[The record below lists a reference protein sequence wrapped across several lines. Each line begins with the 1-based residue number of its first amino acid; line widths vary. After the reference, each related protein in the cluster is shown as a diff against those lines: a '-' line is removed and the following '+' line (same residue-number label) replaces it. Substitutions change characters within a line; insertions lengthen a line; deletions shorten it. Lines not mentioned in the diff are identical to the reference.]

1 MAFDPHSPCDFAS
14 VVTSTHQPLPL
25 TLARCSSAATVLGQ
39 RTGHGAG
46 HKLKRADE
54 HLREAAGWDTLLI
67 FIRRKPSLLPQWL
80 RDACDPRE
88 NNRAEQR

>member
-1 MAFDPHSPCDFAS
+1 VVFDPHSSCDFAS

-25 TLARCSSAATVLGQ
+25 TLARRSSTGTVLWQ

-54 HLREAAGWDTLLI
+54 HLHEATGWDTLLT
-67 FIRRKPSLLPQWL
+67 FIQSKPSLLSQWF
-80 RDACDPRE
+80 A
-88 NNRAEQR
+88 